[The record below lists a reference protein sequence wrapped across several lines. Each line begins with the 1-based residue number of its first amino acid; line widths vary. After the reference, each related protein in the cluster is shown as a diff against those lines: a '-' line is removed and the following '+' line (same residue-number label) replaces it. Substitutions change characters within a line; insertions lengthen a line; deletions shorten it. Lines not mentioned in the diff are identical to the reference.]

1 MRRFSIILIFFSAV
15 ISSISA
21 DLMLYPA
28 MGIQHT
34 HPMVPNDAR
43 YKYLINNQTG
53 NLDDL
58 AVALAGT
65 RKYAQGTTLGN
76 DTLKVT
82 VDCDSMVFRSDENP
96 VYERPFKLFFLVR
109 GVLKDTEEDDWAEN
123 VDRGEVRATIEIE
136 NGKEYN
142 FPQVINDGRSY
153 RWFWTDIVLQL
164 DNDGEEIAGGVV
176 VDNTFYPL
184 IQGTY
189 SAQLTVTATFTDPN
203 GNQKENSIP
212 IVIPG
217 YYSLS
222 SSSMNDAAC
231 AMTITPYAHASNLS
245 LDALV
250 EGLQTSESVGK
261 IDFLFRGKNS
271 GNSNPDDDSV
281 DFSIFLSASPDP
293 FTPDYDGFKLVH
305 EDFVAGES
313 AYSDTNSIDYVV
325 DVRGDSRHPG
335 LNQTFDGTD
344 YLDPNSGATK
354 NIPTECNKEWTDIG
368 QGYIHFHTY
377 GGELS
382 IRLENSG
389 TGSERPNLLASGRY
403 SSTIY
408 VHVVD
413 GGHV

>member
-34 HPMVPNDAR
+34 HSMVPNDAR
-43 YKYLINNQTG
+43 YKYLINNQSG

-65 RKYAQGTTLGN
+65 TKYTQGTTLGN

-109 GVLKDTEEDDWAEN
+109 GVLSSTSEWG
-123 VDRGEVRATIEIE
+123 VQGDRDNIRAIIPIE
-136 NGKEYN
+136 NGKEYS

-153 RWFWTDIVLQL
+153 RWFWADIVLQL

-203 GNQKENSIP
+203 GNQK
-212 IVIPG
+212 
-217 YYSLS
+217 
-222 SSSMNDAAC
+222 NDAAC
-231 AMTITPYAHASNLS
+231 AMTVTPYAHASNLS

-271 GNSNPDDDSV
+271 DIPNPDDGSV

-354 NIPTECNKEWTDIG
+354 NIPTECNKEWSDIG